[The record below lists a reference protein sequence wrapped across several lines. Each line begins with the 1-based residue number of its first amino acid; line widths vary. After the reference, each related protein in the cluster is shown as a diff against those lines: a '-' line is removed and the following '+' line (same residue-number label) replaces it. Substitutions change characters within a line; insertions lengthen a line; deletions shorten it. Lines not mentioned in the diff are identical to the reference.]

1 MATSFAIANA
11 ELQELFFKARSK
23 TISISERKSTETAVG
38 IALDLPLGGLLT
50 LITSVSHLNTLSDQW
65 QSLENNSA
73 ITPTVFQS
81 FAWVESWAEN
91 YGMSGGET
99 EIHVFAGF
107 VENQL
112 VFVLPLMKTTH
123 LGVTTLNWLT
133 DPIGQYG
140 DILCAKDQSV
150 AKWMSAALQL
160 INRLKGIDIIRLRHV
175 REQSTIGQYADK
187 NFCDANLHEQAPY
200 LDLTSFKNDAEY
212 DARYNSQQRKR
223 RKKIRSKLEEM
234 GEVKFSTIAPGS
246 SNDQAISEAIR
257 EKNDWLSERGRFNR
271 VMGCPRHIGFLKS
284 LSRSNTQGLEFVTS
298 ELTAGGKPVSWEIG
312 FNYKGTHFAYIT
324 SHVNSMTDLS
334 PGRLHMDLSQRLAI
348 AGGQERFDLMV
359 PNDTHKESWCSAKV
373 DTKDYFLSVTTL
385 GKVYGHIYLAMIR
398 PMMRRAYYGLPSKTL
413 KLLQPF
419 TRH

>member
-1 MATSFAIANA
+1 MV
-11 ELQELFFKARSK
+11 FKAQNNTVSV
-23 TISISERKSTETAVG
+23 SERKTNVTAAEA
-38 IALDLPLGGLLT
+38 ALDLPLGGLLT
-50 LITSVSHLNTLSDQW
+50 LITSVSHLTTLSDQW
-65 QSLENNSA
+65 QNLENNNTT
-73 ITPTVFQS
+73 TPTVFQS
-81 FAWVESWAEN
+81 FTWVKSWAEN
-91 YGMSGGET
+91 YGVSSGSN
-99 EIHVFAGF
+99 EIHIFAGF
-107 VENQL
+107 VDNQL

-123 LGVTTLNWLT
+123 LGVATLNWLT

-160 INRLKGIDIIRLRHV
+160 IKRLKGIDIIRLRHV
-175 REQSTIGQYADK
+175 REHSAIGQYAGN

-200 LDLTSFKNDAEY
+200 LDLTSFKNDEEY

-223 RKKIRSKLEEM
+223 RKKIRSKLEEL
-234 GEVKFSTIAPGS
+234 GDVKFSTVVPGS
-246 SNDQAISEAIR
+246 LNDQAITEAIR
-257 EKNDWLSERGRFNR
+257 EKNEWLSERGRFNR

-284 LSRSNTQGLEFVTS
+284 LSRSNTKGFEFVTT

-334 PGRLHMDLSQRLAI
+334 PGRLHMDLSQRLAL
-348 AGGQERFDLMV
+348 AGGQKRFDLMV

-373 DTKDYFLSVTTL
+373 DTKDFFLSVTAL
-385 GKVYGHIYLAMIR
+385 GKLYGHVYLAMIR
-398 PMMRRAYYGLPSKTL
+398 PMMRKTYYGLPSKTL

>member
-1 MATSFAIANA
+1 MV
-11 ELQELFFKARSK
+11 FKAHK
-23 TISISERKSTETAVG
+23 NMTSIFERKLSEAAVEH
-38 IALDLPLGGLLT
+38 ALELPVGGLMT
-50 LITSVSHLNTLSDQW
+50 LITSTSHLQALSSQW
-65 QSLENNSA
+65 HNLEQNNA

-81 FAWVESWAEN
+81 FAWVKSWAEN
-91 YGMSGGET
+91 YGGPDNAN

-112 VFVLPLMKTTH
+112 VFVLPLVKKMH
-123 LGVTTLNWLT
+123 LGVATLNWLT

-150 AKWMSAALQL
+150 AKWMSATLQL
-160 INRLKGIDIIRLRHV
+160 IKRLKGIDIIRLRHV
-175 REQSTIGQYADK
+175 REESAIGSYANN
-187 NFCDANLHEQAPY
+187 NFHDANLHEQAPF
-200 LDLTSFKNDAEY
+200 LDLTPFKSDEEY

-223 RKKIRSKLEEM
+223 RKKIRSKLEEI
-234 GEVKFSTIAPGS
+234 GEVKFNTIVPGS
-246 SNDQAISEAIR
+246 QNDQAIIESIR
-257 EKNDWLSERGRFNR
+257 EKNEWLSERGRFNR

-284 LSRSNTQGLEFVTS
+284 LSRSNAEGFQFVTT

-334 PGRLHMDLSQRLAI
+334 PGRLHMDLSQRLSI
-348 AGGQERFDLMV
+348 SSGQERFDLMV
-359 PNDTHKESWCSAKV
+359 PNDTHKESWCSGKV
-373 DTKDYFLSVTTL
+373 DTKDFFLPVSMI
-385 GKVYGHIYLAMIR
+385 GIIYGHTYLKIIR
-398 PMMRRAYYGLPSKTL
+398 PMMRKTYYGLPQKTL